1 MLRSRPPA
9 SAFDLL
15 VILATLFGVKSALL
29 QIEELWTY
37 AGPISLLAS
46 VIVASWRLRRNGE
59 SWSELG
65 LKKPVKL
72 GKMLM
77 WSLILLVLT
86 MASGIVIEL
95 IVSTAVGDRSAS
107 IDPRYANRFADLP
120 GNLASYL
127 YWVVVSWVVGGF
139 VEEMLFRGMLISR
152 FERLFAAFPFASWT
166 AVLLQS
172 ILFGQQHYYYQGW
185 SGALATGG
193 LALISGVFYL
203 LLKRT
208 LWPLILS
215 HGLANMIG
223 LSLIFAGVQPAG

>member
-9 SAFDLL
+9 PAFDLS

-29 QIEELWTY
+29 QIDRLWTY

-46 VIVASWRLRRNGE
+46 VLVASWCLRRNSE

-65 LKKPVKL
+65 LKKPAKL

-95 IVSTAVGDRSAS
+95 IVSTAIGDRAES

-139 VEEMLFRGMLISR
+139 LEEMLFRGMLISR
-152 FERLFAAFPFASWT
+152 FERLFSAFPFASWT

-215 HGLANMIG
+215 HGMANMTG
-223 LSLIFAGVQPAG
+223 LTLIYAGVQPAG